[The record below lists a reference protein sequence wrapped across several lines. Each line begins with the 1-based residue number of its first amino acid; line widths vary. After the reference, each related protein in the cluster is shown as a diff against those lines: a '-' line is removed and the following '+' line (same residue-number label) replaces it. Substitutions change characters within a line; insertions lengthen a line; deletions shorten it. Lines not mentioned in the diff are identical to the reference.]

1 MQCSYLPRRILE
13 GMDRVN
19 RNFLWGTT
27 ESVKKIHW
35 VGWHKVVKPKK
46 GVLGLQARRGRNIA
60 LLLKLNWRFHVEKES
75 L

>member
-13 GMDRVN
+13 GMDWVN

-35 VGWHKVVKPKK
+35 VGWQKVAKPKK
-46 GVLGLQARRGRNIA
+46 GVLGLQATRGRNIA